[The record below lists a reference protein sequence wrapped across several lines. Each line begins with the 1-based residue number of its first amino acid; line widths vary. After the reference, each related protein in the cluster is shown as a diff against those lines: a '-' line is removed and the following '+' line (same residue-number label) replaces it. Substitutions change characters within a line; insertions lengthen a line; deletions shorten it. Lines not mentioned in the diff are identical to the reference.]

1 METSA
6 AEQKLGCVESMELGD
21 DWVAI
26 QFPAQDQMLGVRLG
40 VGEVAFLL

>member
-1 METSA
+1 
-6 AEQKLGCVESMELGD
+6 MELGD